1 MMPGFFDFF
10 RGPRMGF
17 GRPMP
22 FPMPMPMQG
31 RGCGMMPPVMP
42 QMAFPGQDGKA
53 QGRGYDMKQMPM
65 QGRGCNMMPCQNQ
78 QDDEDEDEDEDE
90 DDD

>member
-1 MMPGFFDFF
+1 MMPGFFNFF

-22 FPMPMPMQG
+22 FPMPMQG
-31 RGCGMMPPVMP
+31 MGCNMMPPVMQ
-42 QMAFPGQDGKA
+42 QMAYPGQNGKA
-53 QGRGYDMKQMPM
+53 QGRGCDMQQMPM

-78 QDDEDEDEDEDE
+78 QDDDEDDEDEDE